1 MNQFK
6 GIFFVFL
13 MVSFP
18 VDLDSK
24 ITKECKRRRL
34 SPRTIK
40 TYLYTIH
47 KFLNW
52 TKKDLRYISKK
63 DVRLFLEFLSDKN
76 LAGNTM
82 NTYHMAIRFLFENVL
97 EKRMWIDIK
106 YSKTP
111 RKLPEVL
118 SKEEVKKLIDS
129 IKNFKH
135 QLMICFMYS
144 SGLRV
149 SELINMK
156 VKDLN
161 LEKNFGFVRNGKGG
175 KDRLITLSNNLIPAI
190 RKLINNENLGEND
203 YLFQSNRGKKYSI
216 RTIQKI
222 VDKSAKLCR
231 IKRKIHPHTLRHSF
245 ATHLIENGYDV
256 TNVQALLGHK
266 SPETTLIYTHIASPS
281 LINTKS
287 PLESL

>member
-1 MNQFK
+1 MEIPK
-6 GIFFVFL
+6 
-13 MVSFP
+13 
-18 VDLDSK
+18 DLDSK
-24 ITKECKRRRL
+24 IKKECKRRRL
-34 SPRTIK
+34 SLRTIQ
-40 TYLYTIH
+40 TYLYCIH
-47 KFLNW
+47 RFLNW
-52 TKKDLRYISKK
+52 SKKDLRYISKK
-63 DVRLFLEFLSDKN
+63 DVRLFLEYLSDKN
-76 LAGNTM
+76 LSGNSL
-82 NTYHMAIRFLFENVL
+82 NTYHMALRFLFTQVL
-97 EKRMWIDIK
+97 EKRMWIEIK

-111 RKLPEVL
+111 QKLPEVL
-118 SKEEVKKLIDS
+118 SKEEVRKMIDS

-190 RKLINNENLGEND
+190 KKLITNENLEERD
-203 YLFQSNRGKKYSI
+203 YLFKSNRNRKYSI

-222 VDKSAKLCR
+222 VDKSAKLCG

-266 SPETTLIYTHIASPS
+266 SPETTLIYTHIASPNLVS
-281 LINTKS
+281 TKS
-287 PLESL
+287 PLENLK

>member
-1 MNQFK
+1 
-6 GIFFVFL
+6 
-13 MVSFP
+13 MVSIP

-24 ITKECKRRRL
+24 ISKECKRRRL
-34 SPRTIK
+34 SPRTTK
-40 TYLYTIH
+40 TYLYAIH
-47 KFLNW
+47 RFLNW
-52 TKKDLRYISKK
+52 SKKDLRYVSKK
-63 DVRLFLEFLSDKN
+63 DIRLFLEHLSEKDK
-76 LAGNTM
+76 AGSTM
-82 NTYHMAIRFLFENVL
+82 NVYHMSLRFLFENVL

-111 RKLPEVL
+111 KRLPEVL
-118 SKEEVKKLIDS
+118 SKEEVRNLIDS
-129 IKNFKH
+129 IKNLKH

-149 SELINMK
+149 SELINIK

-161 LEKNFGFVRNGKGG
+161 LDKNFGFVRNGKGG

-190 RKLINNENLGEND
+190 KKLIINENLEEEN

-222 VDKSAKLCR
+222 VDKSAKLCG

-266 SPETTLIYTHIASPS
+266 SPETTLIYTHIASPN

>member
-1 MNQFK
+1 MT
-6 GIFFVFL
+6 
-13 MVSFP
+13 SFP
-18 VDLDSK
+18 LDLDSK

-34 SPRTIK
+34 SPRTTK
-40 TYLYTIH
+40 TYLYAIH
-47 KFLNW
+47 RFLNW
-52 TKKDLRYISKK
+52 SKKDLRYTSKK
-63 DVRLFLEFLSDKN
+63 DVRLFLEYLSEKN

-97 EKRMWIDIK
+97 EKKMWIDIK

-111 RKLPEVL
+111 KKLPEVL
-118 SKEEVKKLIDS
+118 SKEEVRKLIDS

-149 SELINMK
+149 SELINLK

-161 LEKNFGFVRNGKGG
+161 LDKKFGFVRNGKGG
-175 KDRLITLSNNLIPAI
+175 KDRLITLSNNLIPAV
-190 RKLINNENLGEND
+190 RKLIADEFLERNN
-203 YLFQSNRGKKYSI
+203 YLFQSNRGKRYSI
-216 RTIQKI
+216 RTLQKI
-222 VDKSAKLCR
+222 VDNSAKLCG

-256 TNVQALLGHK
+256 TNVQSLLGHK
-266 SPETTLIYTHIASPS
+266 SPETTLIYTHISSPN

-287 PLESL
+287 PLENL

>member
-1 MNQFK
+1 MSYIPIDVEK
-6 GIFFVFL
+6 SVR
-13 MVSFP
+13 
-18 VDLDSK
+18 
-24 ITKECKRRRL
+24 KECWRRRL
-34 SPRTIK
+34 SPQTTK
-40 TYLYTIH
+40 TYLYCINR
-47 KFLNW
+47 FLSY
-52 TKKDLRYISKK
+52 TKKTVDKISKK
-63 DVRLFLEFLSDKN
+63 DVRLFLEYLSDQN

-97 EKRMWIDIK
+97 EKRIWIDIK

-111 RKLPEVL
+111 KKLPEVL
-118 SKEEVKKLIDS
+118 SKEEIKKLIDS

-190 RKLINNENLGEND
+190 SKLIFNESLEENN

-222 VDKSAKLCR
+222 VDKSAKLCE

-245 ATHLIENGYDV
+245 AMHLIENGYDV

-266 SPETTLIYTHIASPS
+266 SPETTLIYTHIASPN

>member
-1 MNQFK
+1 MSY
-6 GIFFVFL
+6 I
-13 MVSFP
+13 P
-18 VDLDSK
+18 VDIDKSVK
-24 ITKECKRRRL
+24 KECWRRRL
-34 SPRTIK
+34 SPQTTK
-40 TYLYTIH
+40 TYLYCINRFLKYTRKTID
-47 KFLNW
+47 K
-52 TKKDLRYISKK
+52 ISKK
-63 DVRLFLEFLSDKN
+63 DVRLFLEYLSDKN

-111 RKLPEVL
+111 KKLPEVL
-118 SKEEVKKLIDS
+118 SKEEVRNLIDS
-129 IKNFKH
+129 IRNFKH

-149 SELINMK
+149 SELINIK
-156 VKDLN
+156 VRDLN

-190 RKLINNENLGEND
+190 RKLILEENLEDKN

-222 VDKSAKLCR
+222 VDNSSKLCG

-266 SPETTLIYTHIASPS
+266 SPETTLIYTHIASPN